1 METINQEDYYYTKQ
15 NLKSNIDI
23 RQNINNILINK
34 KQRNPANIFKIKE
47 MKLFIPPKISNIQ
60 KIGAYINRSKNELIS
75 NKRNEDKIFNTM
87 QTNNNFDDLLNYN
100 TSDDFND
107 DKMLFERPKIKV
119 RLYSTKDNNKK
130 RNTISSEKNN
140 NPIKYRIHKIKPKN
154 LKCSKETIFSPSK
167 SSDKDKTNQKT
178 INYKV
183 INSIQNSFD
192 SSETNSISKN
202 KEYTSKNYYYNIMQ
216 AKNLNKLNNT
226 IENLI
231 SNSFNTTRKDEHKD
245 KNKII
250 NKYFCN
256 TNRNNYN
263 KKIIYKKKL
272 EKSKNKNS
280 GTFSNLSYLEK
291 ERDKKILN
299 KCIYDT
305 NNKINSNLS
314 NTSHNNNKTCELISY
329 NYQSPNKNS
338 LFTNNNND
346 IEKIDYCYKNSYII
360 LPTYNRKT
368 KNYNE
373 YIKIEN
379 NNINDLIITNNN
391 KGETINFMDTDNQ
404 DNKLE
409 NYYKKKNYNSV
420 LRNKK
425 SFDFTSTK
433 NSSNNILIKKIK
445 LKRNKDKIIGMNRV
459 NYYIKNNLNI
469 NINENNN
476 SINNN
481 NINNNKNLNINNTFS
496 NCVNNNN
503 LFGNYKYINE
513 NNNIYSS
520 KIQNIPNRKN
530 TSICFNNVIL
540 NNKNNKNSFNYN
552 INDNYLYNT
561 QIKYDDKSKELNKN
575 NLQIKSSKKKKLK
588 NVITSIQF
596 RNLKDQ
602 IRNNELNDK
611 DIILSE
617 FDNNGKVNI
626 KIKKLNKS
634 IEKVLR
640 ENSIKKVNNNI
651 SQSKTPKFKN
661 EVLTYV
667 KKNKGTHNLKNKIPT
682 FE

>member
-34 KQRNPANIFKIKE
+34 KQRNPANLFKIKE

-561 QIKYDDKSKELNKN
+561 QIKYDDKSKELKKN